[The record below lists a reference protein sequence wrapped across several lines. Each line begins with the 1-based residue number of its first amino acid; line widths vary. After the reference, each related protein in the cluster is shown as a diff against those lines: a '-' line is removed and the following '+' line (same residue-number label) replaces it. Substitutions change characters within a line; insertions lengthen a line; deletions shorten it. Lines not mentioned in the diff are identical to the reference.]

1 MRTVSLLHTRTHA
14 HLSIDGQRAGLSV
27 VMRISSLVLLAIFL
41 LGARCEASQVGVV
54 HQLANAKHPTLRL
67 LQGGSADAGCRPL
80 GVACYGG
87 VHDESVTYSYIM
99 AWMCCW
105 FIGQTASVAL

>member
-1 MRTVSLLHTRTHA
+1 
-14 HLSIDGQRAGLSV
+14 
-27 VMRISSLVLLAIFL
+27 MRISSLVLLAIFL

-80 GVACYGG
+80 GVACYGDSECCSLTCAG
-87 VHDESVTYSYIM
+87 PNPGFCMPTRDE
-99 AWMCCW
+99 
-105 FIGQTASVAL
+105 LLNPP